1 MSSEL
6 QHKLLHYEVAPPEQ
20 VWDKIAASLDQDIP
34 FTVSERLLQFQ
45 QTPPPSAWTAIS
57 KQLDHP
63 QRHAVVLPFFKR
75 YRRPLKYAGATAAMV
90 VLAVLV
96 SLMVSKKT
104 ESEVSIQGQTKVP
117 ASRPQQTNDTAPPQ
131 QPEEINT
138 LMARAG
144 KPAKSQGISFY
155 RGAVMLEPMNMISEV
170 AHMEQFFPGLAAPTH
185 ALPSRDLSSKYDNYM
200 VYSDDEGHAVRLP
213 KKMYDAIACPN
224 DDLICKQRIKYL
236 QQQVS
241 SAAVTA
247 DFTGLLEI
255 LNNMKENK

>member
-6 QHKLLHYEVAPPEQ
+6 QNKLLHYEVTPPEK
-20 VWDKIAASLDQDIP
+20 VWDNIAASLDQDIP
-34 FTVSERLLQFQ
+34 FTVSEKLFQFQ
-45 QTPPPSAWTAIS
+45 ETPPPSAWAAIS
-57 KQLDHP
+57 RNLDHP
-63 QRHAVVLPFFKR
+63 QRGAVVLPFFKR

-104 ESEVSIQGQTKVP
+104 ESEVPVQGQTHVP
-117 ASRPQQTNDTAPPQ
+117 EKRPQQTNDTAPPQ
-131 QPEEINT
+131 KPEETNT
-138 LMARAG
+138 LMASAV
-144 KPAKSQGISFY
+144 KPEKSQGISFY
-155 RGAVMLEPMNMISEV
+155 RGASMLEPLNMINAAS
-170 AHMEQFFPGLAAPTH
+170 HIEQLFPGLAEPTH

>member
-6 QHKLLHYEVAPPEQ
+6 QNKLLQYEVSPPEK
-20 VWDKIAASLDQDIP
+20 VWDNIAASLDRDIP
-34 FTVSERLLQFQ
+34 FTVSERLYQFQ
-45 QTPPPSAWTAIS
+45 QTPPHSAWTAIS
-57 KQLDHP
+57 NNLDQP
-63 QRHAVVLPFFKR
+63 QRGAVVLPFFKR
-75 YRRPLKYAGATAAMV
+75 YRRSLKYAGATAAMV
-90 VLAVLV
+90 FLAVLV

-104 ESEVSIQGQTKVP
+104 ESEVPIQGQTQVP
-117 ASRPQQTNDTAPPQ
+117 AGRPQQSNDTAPPQ
-131 QPEEINT
+131 QPEETNT
-138 LMARAG
+138 LLARAG
-144 KPAKSQGISFY
+144 KPEKSQGISFY
-155 RGAVMLEPMNMISEV
+155 RGAAMLEPMTMINAVS
-170 AHMEQFFPGLAAPTH
+170 HIEQLFPGIAEPTH
-185 ALPSRDLSSKYDNYM
+185 ALPSRDLSNKYDNYM